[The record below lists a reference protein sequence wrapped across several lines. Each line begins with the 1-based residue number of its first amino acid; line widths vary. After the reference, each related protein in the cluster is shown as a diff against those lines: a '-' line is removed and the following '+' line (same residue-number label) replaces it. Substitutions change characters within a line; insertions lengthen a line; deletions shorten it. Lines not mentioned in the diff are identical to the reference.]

1 MKKPQTTACSSCG
14 EPIYFA
20 KTSSGKP
27 MPVDAEPSD
36 QGNVL
41 LALDADTRQLK
52 AEVLGRGTEPPAGR
66 NVYLSHFVT
75 CPHSESHRKAHRG
88 QRPFDAPKLAITLH
102 SPWAQCIIYG
112 TKRVENRTWKPPAKV
127 RGERL
132 VIHCGKTDDKEKWA
146 ELRDSDIGYT
156 PTEENWHAGHIIGSV
171 RVIGVRKNDQVHMF
185 GGRPVPDGL
194 AGDTWYMPDHYGWLL
209 DEIEVYKPIPV
220 RGYQKV
226 WHLKN
231 NDRHKLTLLEDA
243 K

>member
-41 LALDADTRQLK
+41 LAIDADTRQLK

-171 RVIGVRKNDQVHMF
+171 KGQTLDFLWHQVLDSGELDQGTGRIFVSELDDGRRELREKL
-185 GGRPVPDGL
+185 GGSDPGE
-194 AGDTWYMPDHYGWLL
+194 LL
-209 DEIEVYKPIPV
+209 LREV
-220 RGYQKV
+220 
-226 WHLKN
+226 
-231 NDRHKLTLLEDA
+231 
-243 K
+243 